1 MLNLCRFGTD
11 RSGSV
16 AVLFSVVL
24 VPALMLVG
32 AATDYARVVASKA
45 KLQSTADAA
54 VLAAGLDVSGAS
66 DAVLQAKARAAIDA
80 AFPAGSPVRVASV
93 SLRTVNNNI
102 VVTLNAETAT
112 NFGGFFGLSRVA
124 TVTTTAVPKQ
134 TGRKMDVD
142 FLLDA
147 SASMGLAATPAG
159 RDQLRAAVGCAF
171 ACHDPEGGQT
181 ISNLQVAQNL
191 GVLTRLDVLKNAVG
205 AMIGRI
211 AATQGPRDVYRV
223 AIDTF
228 DDTPVRAVP
237 LTTNL
242 ASAQQFIQTYRL
254 GGNTS
259 FSGAMPLFNGDVGS
273 QGDGFSTPK
282 KFAIIVT
289 DGVQGRRDR
298 VGGFHPFDALVRHA
312 EGAGRHRHGAEYEIH
327 PHADGGRLPADGHA
341 DPEPARTRADGLRLD
356 RLLFLGDRSG
366 GHRPRLQPHLRRHPG
381 ATAAGAIAPSDR
393 RISTRRPRRRVFV

>member
-1 MLNLCRFGTD
+1 MLNLYRFGTD

-32 AATDYARVVASKA
+32 AATDYARVVASRA
-45 KLQSTADAA
+45 RLQSTVDAA

-66 DAVLQAKARAAIDA
+66 DATLQGKAQTAVEA

-93 SLRTVNNNI
+93 SLRTVNNTI
-102 VVTLNAETAT
+102 LVTVNAETST
-112 NFGGFFGLSRVA
+112 NFGSFFGLSRVA
-124 TVTTTAVPKQ
+124 TTTTAAVPKQ
-134 TGRKMDVD
+134 SGRKMDVA

-191 GVLTRLDVLKNAVG
+191 GILTRLDVLKGAVG
-205 AMIGRI
+205 TMIGRI
-211 AATQGPRDVYRV
+211 ASTQGPRDAYRV

-237 LTTNL
+237 ITTNL
-242 ASAQQFIQTYRL
+242 ASAQQFIQSYRL

-298 VGGFHPFDALVRHA
+298 VGGFHPFDA
-312 EGAGRHRHGAEYEIH
+312 
-327 PHADGGRLPADGHA
+327 RLCDALKGQGVTVMVLNTKYIPMPTESAYQQTVM
-341 DPEPARTRADGLRLD
+341 PIQSQLEPALTACASTGYYFSATDQADIDLAFNRIFDAIQARLRLV
-356 RLLFLGDRSG
+356 
-366 GHRPRLQPHLRRHPG
+366 Q
-381 ATAAGAIAPSDR
+381 
-393 RISTRRPRRRVFV
+393 

>member
-298 VGGFHPFDALVRHA
+298 VGGFHPFDA
-312 EGAGRHRHGAEYEIH
+312 
-327 PHADGGRLPADGHA
+327 RLCDTLKGQGVTVMVLNTKYIPMPTEAA
-341 DPEPARTRADGLRLD
+341 YQQTVMPIQNQLEPALMACASTGYYFSATDQADIDLAFNRIFDAIQARLRLV
-356 RLLFLGDRSG
+356 
-366 GHRPRLQPHLRRHPG
+366 Q
-381 ATAAGAIAPSDR
+381 
-393 RISTRRPRRRVFV
+393 

>member
-66 DAVLQAKARAAIDA
+66 DAVLQAKARAVIDA

-298 VGGFHPFDALVRHA
+298 VGGFHPFDA
-312 EGAGRHRHGAEYEIH
+312 
-327 PHADGGRLPADGHA
+327 RLCDTLKGQGVTVMVLNTKYIPMPTEAA
-341 DPEPARTRADGLRLD
+341 YQQTVMPIQNQLEPALMACASTGYYFSATDQADIDLAFNRIFDAIQARLRLV
-356 RLLFLGDRSG
+356 
-366 GHRPRLQPHLRRHPG
+366 Q
-381 ATAAGAIAPSDR
+381 
-393 RISTRRPRRRVFV
+393 

>member
-1 MLNLCRFGTD
+1 MQNLYRFGTD

-24 VPALMLVG
+24 LPALLLVG
-32 AATDYARVVASKA
+32 AATDYARVVSSKA
-45 KLQSTADAA
+45 KLQATVDAA

-66 DAVLQAKARAAIDA
+66 DATLQSRARTAIA
-80 AFPAGSPVRVASV
+80 GAFPQGSPVRVASV
-93 SLRTVNNNI
+93 SVRTVNHNI
-102 VVTLNAETAT
+102 VMTVDAETSI
-112 NFGGFFGLSRVA
+112 NFGGLFGLSRVA
-124 TVTTTAVPKQ
+124 TTTTAAVPKQ

-191 GVLTRLDVLKNAVG
+191 GILTRLDVLKNAVG
-205 AMIGRI
+205 TMIGRI
-211 AATQGPRDVYRV
+211 AATQGPRDQYRV

-242 ASAQQFIQTYRL
+242 ASAQQFIQNYRL

-273 QGDGFSTPK
+273 QGDGYSTPK

-298 VGGFHPFDALVRHA
+298 VGGFHPFDARLCDTLKGQGVIVMVLNTKYIPMPA
-312 EGAGRHRHGAEYEIH
+312 ELAYQQTVMPIQS
-327 PHADGGRLPADGHA
+327 RL
-341 DPEPARTRADGLRLD
+341 EPALQACASTGYYFSAVDQTDIDLAFNRIFEAIQARLRLV
-356 RLLFLGDRSG
+356 
-366 GHRPRLQPHLRRHPG
+366 Q
-381 ATAAGAIAPSDR
+381 
-393 RISTRRPRRRVFV
+393 

>member
-1 MLNLCRFGTD
+1 MRNLYRFGTD

-24 VPALMLVG
+24 VPALMLAG

-45 KLQSTADAA
+45 KLQATVDAA
-54 VLAAGLDVSGAS
+54 VLAAGLDISGAS
-66 DAVLQAKARAAIDA
+66 DATLQAKARTAVDA
-80 AFPAGSPVRVASV
+80 AFPSGSPVRVASV

-102 VVTLNAETAT
+102 QVTVSAETST
-112 NFGGFFGLSRVA
+112 NFGAFFGLPRVA
-124 TVTTTAVPKQ
+124 TTATAAVPKQ

-159 RDQLRAAVGCAF
+159 RDRLRAAVGCAF

-191 GVLTRLDVLKNAVG
+191 GILTRLDVLKSAVG
-205 AMIGRI
+205 TMIGRI

-242 ASAQQFIQTYRL
+242 ASAQQFIQSYRL

-298 VGGFHPFDALVRHA
+298 AGGFHPFDA
-312 EGAGRHRHGAEYEIH
+312 
-327 PHADGGRLPADGHA
+327 RLCDTLKGQGVTVMVLNTKYIPMPTEAA
-341 DPEPARTRADGLRLD
+341 YQQTVMPIQNQLEPALQACASTGYYFSATDQADIDLAFNRIFDAIQARLRLV
-356 RLLFLGDRSG
+356 
-366 GHRPRLQPHLRRHPG
+366 Q
-381 ATAAGAIAPSDR
+381 
-393 RISTRRPRRRVFV
+393 

>member
-112 NFGGFFGLSRVA
+112 NFGGFFGLSRIA

-298 VGGFHPFDALVRHA
+298 VGGFHPFDA
-312 EGAGRHRHGAEYEIH
+312 
-327 PHADGGRLPADGHA
+327 RLCDTLKGQGVTVMVLNTKYIPMPTEAA
-341 DPEPARTRADGLRLD
+341 YQQTVMPIQNQLEPALMACASTGYYFSATDQADIDLAFNRIFDAIQARLRLV
-356 RLLFLGDRSG
+356 
-366 GHRPRLQPHLRRHPG
+366 Q
-381 ATAAGAIAPSDR
+381 
-393 RISTRRPRRRVFV
+393 

>member
-1 MLNLCRFGTD
+1 MENLSRFGTD

-16 AVLFSVVL
+16 AVLFSL
-24 VPALMLVG
+24 ALLPALMLVG

-45 KLQSTADAA
+45 KLQSTVDAA
-54 VLAAGLDVSGAS
+54 VLSAGLDVSGAS
-66 DAVLQAKARAAIDA
+66 DATLQGRARLALDA
-80 AFPAGSPVRVASV
+80 AFPPGSPVRVASL
-93 SLRTVNNNI
+93 SLRTVDNRI
-102 VVTLNAETAT
+102 VVTVDAETTT
-112 NFGGFFGLSRVA
+112 NFGALLGRSRVA
-124 TVTTTAVPKQ
+124 TTTTAAVPKQ
-134 TGRKMDVD
+134 TGRKMDVA

-181 ISNLQVAQNL
+181 ISNLRVAQNL
-191 GVLTRLDVLKNAVG
+191 GVLTRLDVLKSAVG
-205 AMIGRI
+205 TMIGRI
-211 AATQGPRDVYRV
+211 AATQGPRDAYRV

-237 LTTNL
+237 ITANL
-242 ASAQQFIQTYRL
+242 ASAQQFIQNYRL

-259 FSGAMPLFNGDVGS
+259 FSGAMPLFNGDVGA

-298 VGGFHPFDALVRHA
+298 VGGFHPFDA
-312 EGAGRHRHGAEYEIH
+312 
-327 PHADGGRLPADGHA
+327 RLCDQLKGQGVTVMVLNTKYIPMPTEAA
-341 DPEPARTRADGLRLD
+341 YQQTVMPIQNQLEPALMACASTGYYFSATDQADIDLAFNRIFDAIQARLRLV
-356 RLLFLGDRSG
+356 
-366 GHRPRLQPHLRRHPG
+366 Q
-381 ATAAGAIAPSDR
+381 
-393 RISTRRPRRRVFV
+393 